1 MMSVNY
7 SYSYSYNEWAS

>member
-7 SYSYSYNEWAS
+7 SYSYSCN